1 MFRPG
6 IITVVVTAICALSPL
21 APAQDVKSEPKPALD
36 PAWVSA
42 FHWRLI
48 GPANMSGRIVD
59 IEVYEPN
66 PKIQY
71 IASASGGLI
80 KTVNNGVTYDMLFQH
95 QSSISIGDVAIA
107 SDDPDLVWV
116 GTGEHNPRNSV
127 SWGDGVYKSTDGG
140 QTFEHMGL
148 EKTFQIGKVL
158 IHPDN
163 HDIVFVGA
171 LGRLWG
177 PNEERGI
184 YRTKDGGKTWE
195 KVLYIDEKTGIIDM
209 AFHPDNPDI
218 ILATAWERGRDEFDT
233 NDPATRWGP
242 GSGLYRS
249 EDGGDTWI
257 EITEG
262 LPTVEKGRM
271 GMDFSGVNH
280 DTVYMLVDSKRIG
293 EGIPNPGYLGMT
305 GVSADVGARINS
317 VVDDSPA
324 SEAGL
329 QDGDIVIRVDD
340 EPVLSYDDLL
350 AAIRVRPAGT
360 ETTLEVVRSGEIVDL
375 EVTLGEHPDPSRKP
389 FERDLGG
396 QRDSIQD
403 QQGDDGFETGGLFK
417 SEDAGKTWSRINS
430 INPRPIYFSKFFVD
444 PSDDNYMWILGI
456 PLSKSSDGGKTWT
469 RDGTPGIVHVDH
481 HALWIDPNDGEHMI
495 LGNDGGLFVTYDRG
509 KSFTKQNKF
518 VIAQFYHIAVDNQP
532 LYMVYGG
539 LQDNGSWGGPNRSR
553 GSDGPYLTDWFRVG
567 GGDGFI
573 CEVDPDDP
581 QQIYFESQNG
591 GMGRVNLRTGARGF
605 IRPRPPRGTQYR
617 WNWKTPF
624 MLSHHNSEIYY
635 AAGNHVFRSY
645 TKGDKIKNISP
656 EITRTRRGSATAFD
670 ESPVDPDLLMVGTDD
685 GSVWVTRDGGKD
697 WENIVYPYDET
708 AYPEEKE
715 EETADGG
722 GEAQPRGDRPQAGG
736 PGGRGG
742 YAAMLKR
749 FDANDDGKLQIDEM
763 PERMRGFAEMFD
775 ADDDGAI
782 VEAEMGK
789 VREFMRAM
797 RGDQEA
803 DSRSG
808 PTDAPKAS
816 EPPTA
821 PTPPE
826 PPKPAPEPE
835 QTKPEQA
842 EPAGP
847 AHPLNGSWICRIG
860 GDQAEGSPPF
870 NLTIQRL
877 DEKLF
882 SVSIAATILNDTTKN
897 ARFNADKGA
906 LSFSFTGPQGKVNF
920 TGHLEG
926 DKIVGHL
933 EAADMGFE
941 APWTGTRE
949 VAESDDKP
957 AGPTLG
963 SLIPGPRRVQS
974 IEWSKFKR
982 ERVYLVLD
990 GHYADDDNPYVFVSE
1005 DAGKSWASLRSN
1017 LPDGPSRVL
1026 REDLENQNILY
1037 LGTEFGLWVSV
1048 DRGGTWTKFNSNLP
1062 SVSVH
1067 EVAQHESNGEIVV
1080 GTHGRGAWAIDVTPL
1095 RQMNESAR
1103 HAEAHLF
1110 TPNTVVQ
1117 WRFTPERGRGA
1128 NGWFAGEN
1136 PPREAAI
1143 YYSLATKARDLEIEI
1158 RDAAGK
1164 TVRVL
1169 DLPGNGM
1176 NAGLHKIAWDLR
1188 AAPPQGSG
1196 RQRFR
1201 RGRGVGAGTYRVVLS
1216 SGDAVLSRTFD
1227 IINDPETPD
1236 TAFDFDTFVEGF
1248 EVIEEGIEPDEDAD
1262 QSH

>member
-1 MFRPG
+1 MFRPS

-21 APAQDVKSEPKPALD
+21 VLAQDAKNEPKPALD
-36 PAWVSA
+36 QEWVKS
-42 FHWRLI
+42 FDWRLI

-59 IEVYEPN
+59 LEVYEPN

-95 QSSISIGDVAIA
+95 QSSISIGDVALA
-107 SDDPDLVWV
+107 SDNPDLVWI

-140 QTFEHMGL
+140 KSWSHMGL

-158 IHPDN
+158 IHPQN
-163 HDIVFVGA
+163 HDTVFVGA
-171 LGRLWG
+171 MGRLWG
-177 PNEERGI
+177 PNEDRGL
-184 YRTKDGGKTWE
+184 YRTTDGGKTWE
-195 KVLYIDEKTGIIDM
+195 KVLYIDDKTGIIDM

-218 ILATAWERGRDEFDT
+218 ILAAAWERGRDEFDT

-242 GSGLYRS
+242 GSGLYRT
-249 EDGGDTWI
+249 EDGGDTWT

-262 LPTVEKGRM
+262 LPTANMGRM

-280 DTVYMLVDSKRIG
+280 DTVYMLVDSERIG
-293 EGIPNPGYLGMT
+293 QGIPNPGYLGMT
-305 GVSADVGARINS
+305 GSSADVGARMTSI
-317 VVDDSPA
+317 VDDSPA
-324 SEAGL
+324 AEAGL
-329 QDGDIVIRVDD
+329 EAGDIVIRVDD
-340 EPVLSYDDLL
+340 EPVLSYDDLV

-360 ETTLEVVRSGEIVDL
+360 EAVLEVVRKGEIVDI
-375 EVTLGEHPDPSRKP
+375 EVTLGEHPDPSGKP

-396 QRDSIQD
+396 QRESIQD

-417 SEDAGKTWSRINS
+417 SEDAGKSWTRINS

-456 PLSKSSDGGKTWT
+456 PLSKSSDGGVTWT

-509 KSFTKQNKF
+509 KTFTKHNKF
-518 VIAQFYHIAVDNQP
+518 VISQFYHITVDNQP

-553 GSDGPYLTDWFRVG
+553 GRDGPYITDWFRVG

-591 GMGRVNLRTGARGF
+591 GMGSVNLRTGKRGY
-605 IRPRPPRGTQYR
+605 IRPRPPKGTQYR

-635 AAGNHVFRSY
+635 TAGNHVFRSY
-645 TKGDKIKNISP
+645 TKGEKIKAISP
-656 EITRTRRGSATAFD
+656 EIARTRRGSATAFD

-685 GSVWVTRDGGKD
+685 GSVWVTRDGGKG

-715 EETADGG
+715 EETSDGG
-722 GEAQPRGDRPQAGG
+722 GEAQPRGERVRAGG

-742 YAAMLKR
+742 IAAMLKR

-763 PERMRGFAEMFD
+763 PERMRGFGKMFD
-775 ADDDGAI
+775 ADGDGAI
-782 VEAEMGK
+782 GEVEMGK

-797 RGDQEA
+797 RGE
-803 DSRSG
+803 
-808 PTDAPKAS
+808 TEHEKEAPKA
-816 EPPTA
+816 
-821 PTPPE
+821 PE
-826 PPKPAPEPE
+826 PPVAPAPSEAPAAAASEPE
-835 QTKPEQA
+835 QEEVT
-842 EPAGP
+842 GP
-847 AHPLNGSWICRIG
+847 AHPLNGAWICTIG
-860 GDQAEGSPPF
+860 GDEAEGAPPF
-870 NLTIQRL
+870 NLVIQHL
-877 DEKLF
+877 DEKKF
-882 SVSIAATILNDTTKN
+882 SVEIEATILNDTTKN
-897 ARFNADKGA
+897 ARFNADTGM
-906 LSFSFTGPQGKVNF
+906 LSFSFTGPQGTVNF
-920 TGHLEG
+920 TGQLEG
-926 DKIVGHL
+926 GKLVGNL
-933 EAADMGFE
+933 SAVDMGFE
-941 APWTGTRE
+941 APWSGTRDA
-949 VAESDDKP
+949 AEEDDEQ

-974 IEWSKFKR
+974 LEWSKFKR
-982 ERVYLVLD
+982 ERVYLVFD
-990 GHYADDDNPYVFVSE
+990 GHYYDDDQPYVFVSE

-1017 LPDGPSRVL
+1017 LPAGSTRVL
-1026 REDLENQNILY
+1026 REDLENQSVLY

-1048 DRGGTWTKFNSNLP
+1048 DRGGSWTKFNSDLP
-1062 SVSVH
+1062 SVSIH

-1080 GTHGRGAWAIDVTPL
+1080 GTHGRGAWALDVTPL
-1095 RQMNESAR
+1095 RQMTESAR
-1103 HAEAHLF
+1103 HAEAHLYK
-1110 TPNTVVQ
+1110 PNTVVQ
-1117 WRFTPERGRGA
+1117 WRYTPERGRGA

-1136 PPREAAI
+1136 PPRQATI
-1143 YYSLATKARDLEIEI
+1143 YYSLGKNAGDLEIEI

-1169 DLPGNGM
+1169 DLPANAM
-1176 NAGLHKIAWDLR
+1176 KAGLHKIVWDLR
-1188 AAPPQGSG
+1188 AAPPQGSP

-1216 SGDAVLSRTFD
+1216 SGDAVLSRTLEV
-1227 IINDPETPD
+1227 INDPDDPD
-1236 TAFDFDTFVEGF
+1236 TAFDFDAFVEGF
-1248 EVIEEGIEPDEDAD
+1248 EVEEEGLEPERDAD
-1262 QSH
+1262 QSD